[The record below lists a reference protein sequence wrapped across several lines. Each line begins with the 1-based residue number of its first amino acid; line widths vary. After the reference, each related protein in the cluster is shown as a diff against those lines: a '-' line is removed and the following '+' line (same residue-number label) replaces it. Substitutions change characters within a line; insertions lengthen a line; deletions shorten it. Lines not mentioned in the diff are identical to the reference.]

1 MSHRRQ
7 SFCLILSE
15 SLLLSRRPDHA
26 RESAWGDENRP
37 QLSVALTVPRL
48 LQLLHHGR
56 STFSTDCRRFLFKN
70 PDSALK
76 GGVNVCQRQLVNEVR
91 GPLVTEFVR
100 NFGREDATP
109 YQRS

>member
-1 MSHRRQ
+1 M
-7 SFCLILSE
+7 LG
-15 SLLLSRRPDHA
+15 SLCGKAVRA
-26 RESAWGDENRP
+26 KAWGDENRP
-37 QLSVALTVPRL
+37 QLLVALTVPRL
-48 LQLLHHGR
+48 LQLLHHGS
-56 STFSTDCRRFLFKN
+56 STLSSDCRRFLFKN
-70 PDSALK
+70 PDIALK

>member
-7 SFCLILSE
+7 SFCLILSV
-15 SLLLSRRPDHA
+15 SLLLSRRPDHS
-26 RESAWGDENRP
+26 RESVGRRNRP
-37 QLSVALTVPRL
+37 QLLVALTVPRL
-48 LQLLHHGR
+48 LQLLHHAS
-56 STFSTDCRRFLFKN
+56 STFSTDCRRLLFKD